1 MVPVADPHRGPG
13 ARPGH
18 PERGDPQ
25 RVGRARRLRS
35 GGHRLGL
42 GQRSGEV
49 VDDLPGDDLGRR
61 QVVDVLER
69 GVLQPGDVEVGL
81 VTRDEFLVREP
92 AEALALLALVTA
104 TRPAGLDEFV
114 EVCAAQRVLLR
125 VKC

>member
-1 MVPVADPHRGPG
+1 MVPRADAYRGPG

-18 PERGDPQ
+18 PERGDPH
-25 RVGRARRLRS
+25 RVGPARRLRS

-92 AEALALLALVTA
+92 AEALALLALATA

-114 EVCAAQRVLLR
+114 EVCAA
-125 VKC
+125 